1 MLEKKIDGVKMSKD
15 KMKLVV
21 QSFTSMRSQQPGIG
35 EPGNQSCLIRLG
47 GWDNLTRRPSRVR
60 PSKIFNAR
68 IIKIAGHA
76 VMSLHSFPEIGSL
89 MESSKVCPE

>member
-35 EPGNQSCLIRLG
+35 EPGNQSCLIWLG
-47 GWDNLTRRPSRVR
+47 GCDYPTNRPSRVR
-60 PSKIFNAR
+60 PSKASML
-68 IIKIAGHA
+68 
-76 VMSLHSFPEIGSL
+76 MSSRMQS
-89 MESSKVCPE
+89 MQS